1 MAILTITIKGD
12 DQASDKVEKLAKAFT
27 QLEQGAKRAGEGLDK
42 AAAQTGKLSKAAQA
56 VDGAGRQARIGLGAA
71 AQAAEHLVVNI
82 GGVVGPA
89 AGAADAI
96 GDMAG
101 AGAALG
107 PVDIAVGALVIGI
120 GLAAAAIDKYNQS
133 QAATVMQTDAVIQ
146 SMHGL
151 ITTNKAAAAAAQEYA
166 LAQAQAIT
174 FAQKGLSTNL
184 GDYAQAAADAV
195 LNLDK
200 ATNGVMRFIPQWNQQ
215 VAGAYAL
222 GEAVESSAEKADK
235 LRAALVNLPFNEMRD
250 ALNQLTAQDPFERLA
265 QSAGLSADKL
275 KEMAAASGL
284 VRDKLN
290 ELISVEQTLAIL
302 QAQRAEISR
311 QLADAQAAG
320 DTARVAELTAKLDE
334 NTAAMERV
342 RQKANEVHDA
352 LQNMVGDKPI
362 YDLQRLENA
371 ARAAANNGMTA
382 VQDWNK
388 KVEDAQDRV
397 ARAMGIIKD
406 PIERWEK
413 DQIDAYQNTQRAAER
428 WAQAVSA
435 AMQKVRALVEAAMTP
450 TQVTLDDLNAA
461 MTGKYIPKWDEF
473 RRRVEAVA
481 TGTNID
487 QFGPKFKAQLEMV
500 QSMFQN
506 LNLDQI
512 AAKFKDFSLFADM
525 DFSQIKQLID
535 FGPIEQQVSQ
545 QVDAIIGKAK
555 AMKVAFD
562 EVWSS
567 LSTQKKI
574 DLAQALNIDA
584 NAVNVEGLK
593 NQIAGAVTGAT
604 TGVADAATA
613 GLTNGLNTAATKAG
627 DLGKTL
633 ASSLTPG
640 ITALKGALDTLVP
653 SLQTTGDTLT
663 KVTNPAFGAFDGVT
677 KNILTT
683 LVGIK
688 PALDADLQSFDAFV
702 SALPAYQTTIL
713 DLITNAL
720 DPLRNSLSGIVDELQ
735 SIINKAQEA
744 AAALAAMNGAGG
756 TGTQSPTGTPPTNPS
771 PTGQQHGGAGVLARD
786 TLFYAHAGEGYW
798 FSGVPWRI
806 PPPSS
811 GGGSLGPP
819 AIQIGTVVVRD
830 PEDAK
835 KLAREIIAEW
845 EENLMRSGRALERH

>member
-12 DQASDKVEKLAKAFT
+12 DQASDKVEKLAKAFA

-71 AQAAEHLVVNI
+71 AQAAEQLGVNI

-107 PVDIAVGALVIGI
+107 PVGIVVGALVIGI

-174 FAQKGLSTNL
+174 YAQKGLSTNL
-184 GDYAQAAADAV
+184 GDYAQSAADAV
-195 LNLDK
+195 LALDK
-200 ATNGVMRFIPQWNQQ
+200 ATNGVMQYIPQWQQQ
-215 VAGAYAL
+215 VMGARAL
-222 GEAVESSAEKADK
+222 GEAVETSAEKADK

-250 ALNQLTAQDPFERLA
+250 ALNQLTAQNPFERLA

-275 KEMAAASGL
+275 KEMASASVT
-284 VRDKLN
+284 VRNSLN
-290 ELISVEQTLAIL
+290 DLISIEQTLALL
-302 QAQRAEISR
+302 QAQRAELQR
-311 QLADAQAAG
+311 QLADAQMAG
-320 DTARVAELTAKLDE
+320 DTAKIAELTAKLDE
-334 NTAAMERV
+334 NAAAMERV
-342 RQKANEVHDA
+342 RLKANEVRDA

-388 KVEDAQDRV
+388 RVEDSQNRV

-413 DQIDAYQNTQRAAER
+413 DQIDAYQNSQRAAER
-428 WAQAVSA
+428 WAQAVGA
-435 AMQKVRALVEAAMTP
+435 AMQKVRALVEAAMQP
-450 TQVTLDDLNAA
+450 TQVTLDDLNAS
-461 MTGKYIPKWDEF
+461 MKGEYIPKWDEF

-525 DFSQIKQLID
+525 NVSQIKSLID
-535 FGPIEQQVSQ
+535 FGPIEAQVSQ
-545 QVDAIIGKAK
+545 QIDSIIGKAK
-555 AMKVAFD
+555 AMEVAFND
-562 EVWSS
+562 VWAS
-567 LSTQKKI
+567 LSAQKKI
-574 DLAQALNIDA
+574 DLAQALNIDVTKVDINSA
-584 NAVNVEGLK
+584 QVQD
-593 NQIAGAVTGAT
+593 QIQKAVTGAT
-604 TGVADAATA
+604 GGAGQTQVAATVSTK
-613 GLTNGLNTAATKAG
+613 LTFDHAA
-627 DLGKTL
+627 
-633 ASSLTPG
+633 
-640 ITALKGALDTLVP
+640 
-653 SLQTTGDTLT
+653 
-663 KVTNPAFGAFDGVT
+663 
-677 KNILTT
+677 
-683 LVGIK
+683 
-688 PALDADLQSFDAFV
+688 AD
-702 SALPAYQTTIL
+702 
-713 DLITNAL
+713 
-720 DPLRNSLSGIVDELQ
+720 
-735 SIINKAQEA
+735 KEA
-744 AAALAAMNGAGG
+744 AAAQAKILAIPASKAGETVKTLLNVDHAAADAAVAALTGAIAGIPASKAGETVTTIVDVVKAATFDENFDAIMEKINSIPTEIDVHVNMVGGESGG
-756 TGTQSPTGTPPTNPS
+756 TGEAGGTPPTNPT
-771 PTGQQHGGAGVLARD
+771 PQQHGGAGVLARD

-811 GGGSLGPP
+811 TGGSLGPP
-819 AIQIGTVVVRD
+819 TINIGTVVVRD

>member
-12 DQASDKVEKLAKAFT
+12 DQASDKVEKLAKAFA

-42 AAAQTGKLSKAAQA
+42 AAAQTGKLSQAAQA

-71 AQAAEHLVVNI
+71 AQAAEQLGVNI

-101 AGAALG
+101 AGAALVPIG
-107 PVDIAVGALVIGI
+107 IVVGALVIGI

-174 FAQKGLSTNL
+174 YAQKGLSTNL
-184 GDYAQAAADAV
+184 GDYAQSAADAV
-195 LNLDK
+195 LALDK

-215 VAGAYAL
+215 VAGARAL
-222 GEAVESSAEKADK
+222 GEAVETSAEKADK

-250 ALNQLTAQDPFERLA
+250 ALNQLTAQNPFERLA

-275 KEMAAASGL
+275 KEMASASVT
-284 VRDKLN
+284 VRNSLN
-290 ELISVEQTLAIL
+290 DLISIEQTLALL
-302 QAQRAEISR
+302 QAQRAELQR
-311 QLADAQAAG
+311 QLADAQMAG
-320 DTARVAELTAKLDE
+320 DTAKIGELTAKLDE
-334 NTAAMERV
+334 NAAAMERV
-342 RQKANEVHDA
+342 RLKANEVRDA

-397 ARAMGIIKD
+397 ARAMGILKD

-413 DQIDAYQNTQRAAER
+413 DQIDAYQNSQRAAEK

-435 AMQKVRALVEAAMTP
+435 AMQKVRALVEAAMQP
-450 TQVTLDDLNAA
+450 TQVSLDDLNAA

-506 LNLDQI
+506 LNLDEI
-512 AAKFKDFSLFADM
+512 AAKFKDFSLFADLNT
-525 DFSQIKQLID
+525 DQIKQLID
-535 FGPIEQQVSQ
+535 FGPIEAQVSQ
-545 QVDAIIGKAK
+545 QIDSIIGKAK
-555 AMKVAFD
+555 AMEVAFND
-562 EVWSS
+562 VWAS
-567 LSTQKKI
+567 LSSQKKI
-574 DLAQALNIDA
+574 DLAQALNIDVTKVDI
-584 NAVNVEGLK
+584 NSVQD
-593 NQIAGAVTGAT
+593 QIEKAVTGAT
-604 TGVADAATA
+604 GGAGAGQNQVAATVTA
-613 GLTNGLNTAATKAG
+613 KLTFDHAA
-627 DLGKTL
+627 
-633 ASSLTPG
+633 
-640 ITALKGALDTLVP
+640 
-653 SLQTTGDTLT
+653 
-663 KVTNPAFGAFDGVT
+663 
-677 KNILTT
+677 
-683 LVGIK
+683 
-688 PALDADLQSFDAFV
+688 AD
-702 SALPAYQTTIL
+702 
-713 DLITNAL
+713 
-720 DPLRNSLSGIVDELQ
+720 
-735 SIINKAQEA
+735 KEA
-744 AAALAAMNGAGG
+744 AAAQAKILAIPASKAGETVKTLLNVDHAAADAAVSALTSAIAGIPASKAGEMVTTIVDVVKAPTFDENFDAIMEKINSIPTEIDVHVNMVGGESGG
-756 TGTQSPTGTPPTNPS
+756 TEGGGTPPV
-771 PTGQQHGGAGVLARD
+771 GQQHGGAGVLARD

-798 FSGVPWRI
+798 FSGVPWRV
-806 PPPSS
+806 PPPS
-811 GGGSLGPP
+811 GGSNARFGPP
-819 AIQIGTVVVRD
+819 SITIGTVVVRD

-845 EENLMRSGRALERH
+845 EDQLMRSGRALERH

>member
-12 DQASDKVEKLAKAFT
+12 DQASDKVEKLAKAFA

-42 AAAQTGKLSKAAQA
+42 AAAQTGKLSQAAQA

-71 AQAAEHLVVNI
+71 AQAAEQLGVNI

-89 AGAADAI
+89 AGAA
-96 GDMAG
+96 G

-107 PVDIAVGALVIGI
+107 PIGIVVGALVIGI

-174 FAQKGLSTNL
+174 YAQKGLSTNL
-184 GDYAQAAADAV
+184 GDYAQSAADAV
-195 LNLDK
+195 LALDK

-215 VAGAYAL
+215 VAGARAL
-222 GEAVESSAEKADK
+222 GEAVETSAEKADK

-250 ALNQLTAQDPFERLA
+250 ALNQLTAQNPFERLA

-275 KEMAAASGL
+275 KEMASASVT
-284 VRDKLN
+284 VRNSLN
-290 ELISVEQTLAIL
+290 DLISIEQTLALL
-302 QAQRAEISR
+302 QAQRAELQR
-311 QLADAQAAG
+311 QLADAQMAG
-320 DTARVAELTAKLDE
+320 DTAKIGELTAKLDE
-334 NTAAMERV
+334 NAAAMERV
-342 RQKANEVHDA
+342 RLKANEVRDA

-397 ARAMGIIKD
+397 ARAMGILKD

-413 DQIDAYQNTQRAAER
+413 DQIDAYQNSQRAAEK

-435 AMQKVRALVEAAMTP
+435 AMQKVRALVEAAMQP
-450 TQVTLDDLNAA
+450 TQVSLDDLNAA

-506 LNLDQI
+506 LNLDEI
-512 AAKFKDFSLFADM
+512 AAKFKDFSLFADLNT
-525 DFSQIKQLID
+525 DQIKQLID
-535 FGPIEQQVSQ
+535 FGPIEAQVSQ
-545 QVDAIIGKAK
+545 QIDSIIGKAK
-555 AMKVAFD
+555 AMEVAFND
-562 EVWSS
+562 VWAS
-567 LSTQKKI
+567 LSSQKKI
-574 DLAQALNIDA
+574 DLAQALNIDVTKVDINSA
-584 NAVNVEGLK
+584 QVQD
-593 NQIAGAVTGAT
+593 QIEKAVTGAT
-604 TGVADAATA
+604 GGAGAGQNQVAATVTA
-613 GLTNGLNTAATKAG
+613 KLTFDHAA
-627 DLGKTL
+627 
-633 ASSLTPG
+633 
-640 ITALKGALDTLVP
+640 
-653 SLQTTGDTLT
+653 
-663 KVTNPAFGAFDGVT
+663 
-677 KNILTT
+677 
-683 LVGIK
+683 
-688 PALDADLQSFDAFV
+688 AD
-702 SALPAYQTTIL
+702 
-713 DLITNAL
+713 
-720 DPLRNSLSGIVDELQ
+720 
-735 SIINKAQEA
+735 KEA
-744 AAALAAMNGAGG
+744 AAAQAKILAIPASKAGETVKTLLNVDHAAADAAVSALTSAIAGIPASKAGEMVTTIVDVVKAPTFDENFDAIMEKINSIPTEIDVHVNMVGGESGG
-756 TGTQSPTGTPPTNPS
+756 TEGGGTPPV
-771 PTGQQHGGAGVLARD
+771 GQQHGGAGVLARD

-798 FSGVPWRI
+798 FSGVPWRV
-806 PPPSS
+806 PPPS
-811 GGGSLGPP
+811 GGSNARFGPP
-819 AIQIGTVVVRD
+819 SITIGTVVVRD

-845 EENLMRSGRALERH
+845 EDQLMRSGRALERH